1 MLQLP
6 LSPSALFELEAA
18 PEGPSGAPGDVLLR
32 SLSSGRLLRAIAP
45 GDVGPAWVVQ
55 AAGEAAGADD
65 LGVRWRLDTA
75 PASLFTAALTAVAG
89 AAASCTVHLLAR
101 GTGGYVNLPSAAA
114 PDVRTHRPGGIAAY
128 VEGLG
133 PFGLQRA
140 PPAPA
145 PDRAQG
151 GL

>member
-1 MLQLP
+1 MLQPP

-55 AAGEAAGADD
+55 AADEAAGADD

-75 PASLFTAALTAVAG
+75 PAPVLTTAVTAVAG
-89 AAASCTVHLLAR
+89 AAACCTAHLLAR
-101 GTGGYVNLPSAAA
+101 GAGGYVTLPAAA
-114 PDVRTHRPGGIAAY
+114 TPDVRTHRPGGMVAY
-128 VEGLG
+128 VE
-133 PFGLQRA
+133 
-140 PPAPA
+140 
-145 PDRAQG
+145 
-151 GL
+151 

>member
-1 MLQLP
+1 MLQPP

-75 PASLFTAALTAVAG
+75 PASFFSAAVTAVAG

-101 GTGGYVNLPSAAA
+101 GTGGYVNLPAAAA